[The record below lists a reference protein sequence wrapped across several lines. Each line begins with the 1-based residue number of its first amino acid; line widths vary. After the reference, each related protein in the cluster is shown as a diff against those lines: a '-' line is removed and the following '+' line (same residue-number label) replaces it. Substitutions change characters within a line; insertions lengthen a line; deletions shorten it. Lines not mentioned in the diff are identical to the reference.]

1 MQSSQPMTTATD
13 AAGRHA
19 LELLTISESRYRRL
33 FETARDGILLLNAD
47 TAQIEDVN
55 PYLIEMLGYSHEEF
69 LGKKLWEVGSFADI
83 AQSKEMFSELQTDG
97 YVRYKNLPL
106 KTKAGAKIAVEFVS
120 NTYDC
125 AGILVIQCNIRDISE
140 RNADQAKI
148 QRNMHLYAA
157 LSECNKAIVHC
168 VGEDALFMQVC
179 QAAVQFGGMKMAWVG
194 LIDHQIGKVNKAVSF
209 GDDTRYLDELHISL
223 DSNSEFGNSP
233 TGTAIRENQPCWCQ
247 DFLNDP
253 RNAPWHER
261 AMKAELAA
269 SASLPLSREG
279 LVIGAFVL
287 YSGEANAFDEP
298 ARNLLVEMSS
308 DISFALDNIARE
320 EQRKRNVDEI
330 KFRNTIL
337 LTQQE
342 TSLDAILVVDENLTV
357 ISRNQQFY
365 DLWRISPQA
374 VLSDLEG
381 FSLLSVA
388 EQIEYSEVFIVRI
401 NYLNE
406 QRVEKSREEIKLKD
420 GRTIDQYSAPIT
432 GADGKYHGRV
442 WYFRDITERKVAENK
457 IEQLAF
463 YDPLTS
469 LPNRRLLH
477 DRLQHALVA
486 SARHDSHGAILFID
500 LDNFKTLNDTQG
512 HNIGDLLLTEVA
524 SRLQGCVR
532 ERDTVARVGGDEF
545 VVILEELSADLSLAV
560 AQTKAIGD
568 KILAVIGQKYLLKNY
583 EYYCS
588 TSIGVSL
595 FRNQEITED
604 ELLKRADTAMYQA
617 KSAGRNT
624 MRFYDPAMQAVLEAH
639 AALESDLRRARE
651 RDEFKI
657 YYQMQVDDTGHIIGA
672 EALIRW
678 LHPQRGLI
686 SPQQFIPIAEESD
699 LICSIGQWVLE
710 AACIQLK
717 IWESDPI
724 ACTLHLSVNVSTR
737 QFQSPDFVAQV
748 CQMLGRY
755 GLNSKLLKLELTEG
769 LVLGKIDEAII
780 KMQALRDYGVRFS
793 MDDFGTGYSSLA
805 YLTKLPLDQLK
816 IDQSFVHNI
825 GVRKSDALIVQT
837 IIGMAQNLG
846 LEVIAEGVET
856 EVQRDFLHL
865 HGCQLYQG
873 ALFGVAMPVE
883 EFVARLQALTVGQ
896 PADRYF

>member
-1 MQSSQPMTTATD
+1 MENPLPVEIFTKRD
-13 AAGRHA
+13 YA
-19 LELLTISESRYRRL
+19 LELLKISESRYRRL
-33 FETARDGILLLNAD
+33 FETARDGILLLNAE

-55 PYLIEMLGYSHEEF
+55 PFLIEMLGYSHEEF

-83 AQSKEMFSELQTDG
+83 AQSKEMFSELQTNG
-97 YVRYKNLPL
+97 YVRYKDLPL

-125 AGILVIQCNIRDISE
+125 ASVLVIQCNIRDITE

-148 QRNMHLYAA
+148 LRHIHLYSA

-168 VGEDALFMQVC
+168 LNEDALFLQVC
-179 QAAVQFGGMKMAWVG
+179 QAAVKFGGMKMAWVA
-194 LIDHQIGKVNKAVSF
+194 LITHESLIVNKAVSV
-209 GDDTRYLDELHISL
+209 GDDTQYLEDLNISL
-223 DSNSEFGNSP
+223 DLNSSFGHSP
-233 TGTAIRENQPCWCQ
+233 TGMAIRENHPYWCQ

-253 RNAPWHER
+253 LNYPWHER
-261 AMKAELAA
+261 AMKAGLAA
-269 SASLPLSREG
+269 SASLPLFRQG
-279 LVIGAFVL
+279 VVIGAFIL
-287 YSGEANAFDEP
+287 YSGESNAFDEQ

-308 DISFALDNIARE
+308 DISFALDNMARE
-320 EQRKRNVDEI
+320 EQSRRNVDEI

-342 TSLDAILVVDENLTV
+342 TSLDAILVVDENAAI
-357 ISRNQQFY
+357 ISFNQQFL
-365 DLWRISPQA
+365 DMWLMSPHSAETSLNDFKLDSVAGQIISP
-374 VLSDLEG
+374 D
-381 FSLLSVA
+381 
-388 EQIEYSEVFIVRI
+388 VFIARVR
-401 NYLNE
+401 YLNE
-406 QRVEKSREEIKLKD
+406 QRIAKSREEIQLKD

-477 DRLQHALVA
+477 DRLQHALFV

-512 HNIGDLLLTEVA
+512 HNIGDLLLSEVA
-524 SRLQGCVR
+524 NRLQACVR

-545 VVILEELSADLSLAV
+545 VVILEELSADLLLAV

-568 KILAVIGQKYLLKNY
+568 KILASISQKYLLNSY

-595 FRNQEITED
+595 FRNQEMSED

-617 KSAGRNT
+617 KNAGRNT
-624 MRFYDPAMQAVLEAH
+624 MRFYEPAMQAVLEAH
-639 AALESDLRRARE
+639 AELESDLRRAQE
-651 RDEFKI
+651 KNQFKI
-657 YYQMQVDDTGHIIGA
+657 YYQMQVNQKGHVFGA

-678 LHPQRGLI
+678 QHPQRGLVL
-686 SPQQFIPIAEESD
+686 PQQFIPLAEESD
-699 LICSIGQWVLE
+699 LIFFIGQWVLE
-710 AACIQLK
+710 AACVQLK
-717 IWESDPI
+717 AWESDPVTG
-724 ACTLHLSVNVSTR
+724 TLHISVNVSAR
-737 QFQSPDFVAQV
+737 QFQQPDFVEQV
-748 CQMLGRY
+748 SELLSRY
-755 GLNSKLLKLELTEG
+755 GVNAKLLKLELTEG
-769 LVLGKIDEAII
+769 LVLGKIDDAIF
-780 KMQALRDYGVRFS
+780 KMQALQQHGVRFS

-805 YLTKLPLDQLK
+805 YLTQLPLDQLK

-825 GVRKSDALIVQT
+825 GVKKSDALIVQT

-856 EVQRDFLHL
+856 DAQRDFLQL

-873 ALFGVAMPVE
+873 ALFGIAVPAE
-883 EFVARLQALTVGQ
+883 EFVASLKTKSISQ
-896 PADRYF
+896 PANS

>member
-1 MQSSQPMTTATD
+1 MQTPQDVEIYARRD
-13 AAGRHA
+13 YA
-19 LELLTISESRYRRL
+19 LELLKISESRYRRL
-33 FETARDGILLLNAD
+33 FETARDGILLLNAV

-97 YVRYKNLPL
+97 YVRYKDLPL

-125 AGILVIQCNIRDISE
+125 AGILVIQCNIRDITE
-140 RNADQAKI
+140 RNNDQAKI
-148 QRNMHLYAA
+148 QRNIQLYAA

-168 VGEDALFMQVC
+168 VSEEALFLQVC
-179 QAAVQFGGMKMAWVG
+179 QAAVNFGGMKMAWVG
-194 LIDHQIGKVNKAVSF
+194 LIAPETQMVNKAVSF
-209 GDDTRYLDELHISL
+209 GDDTRYLDDVMISL
-223 DSNSEFGNSP
+223 DLNSTFGHSP
-233 TGTAIRENQPCWCQ
+233 TGTAIRDNQPYWCQ

-253 RNAPWHER
+253 LNTPWHER
-261 AMKAELAA
+261 AMKAALAS
-269 SASLPLSREG
+269 SASLPLYRHG
-279 LVIGAFVL
+279 LVIGAFIL
-287 YSGEANAFDEP
+287 YSGEARAFDEP
-298 ARNLLVEMSS
+298 ARNLLVEMSL
-308 DISFALDNIARE
+308 DISFALDNLARE
-320 EQRKRNVDEI
+320 EQRKLNVDEI
-330 KFRNTIL
+330 QFRNTIL

-342 TSLDAILVVDENLTV
+342 TSLDAILVVDENVV
-357 ISRNQQFY
+357 IISFNQKFL
-365 DLWRISPQA
+365 DMWLMSPDSA
-374 VLSDLEG
+374 PTCLNDFKLE
-381 FSLLSVA
+381 SVA
-388 EQIEYSEVFIVRI
+388 GQLMYPEIFIARVQ
-401 NYLNE
+401 YLNE
-406 QRVEKSREEIKLKD
+406 QRVAKSREEIVLKD

-432 GADGKYHGRV
+432 CVDGKYHGRV

-512 HNIGDLLLTEVA
+512 HNVGDLLLTEVA
-524 SRLQGCVR
+524 NRLQGCVR

-545 VVILEELSADLSLAV
+545 VVILEELSADLLFAV

-568 KILAVIGQKYLLKNY
+568 KILASISQKYLLNSF

-595 FRNQEITED
+595 FLSQEVTED

-624 MRFYDPAMQAVLEAH
+624 MRFYDPAMQAVLEIH
-639 AALESDLRRARE
+639 AALERDLRRAGE
-651 RDEFKI
+651 RDQFKI
-657 YYQMQVDDTGHIIGA
+657 YYQMQVDDKDRIIGA

-678 LHPQRGLI
+678 QHPQRGLV
-686 SPQQFIPIAEESD
+686 SPQQFIPLAEESD
-699 LICSIGQWVLE
+699 LILSIGQWVLQ

-717 IWESDPI
+717 AWEADPLT
-724 ACTLHLSVNVSTR
+724 CDLHLSVNVSAR
-737 QFQSPDFVAQV
+737 QFQQSGFVDQV
-748 CQMLGRY
+748 CQTIQQHGV
-755 GLNSKLLKLELTEG
+755 NAKLLKLELTEG
-769 LVLGKIDEAII
+769 LVLGKIDEAIF
-780 KMQALRDYGVRFS
+780 KMNALQELGVRFS

-816 IDQSFVHNI
+816 IDQSFVHNV
-825 GVRKSDALIVQT
+825 GVKSSDALIVQT

-856 EVQRDFLHL
+856 QAQRDFLQQ

-873 ALFGVAMPVE
+873 ALFGNAVPVE
-883 EFVARLQALTVGQ
+883 EFIASLKALFIT
-896 PADRYF
+896 PTAERYF

>member
-1 MQSSQPMTTATD
+1 MAAATD
-13 AAGRHA
+13 ATGDYA
-19 LELLTISESRYRRL
+19 LELLKISESRYRRL

-97 YVRYKNLPL
+97 YVRYKDIPL

-125 AGILVIQCNIRDISE
+125 SGILVIQCNIRDITE
-140 RNADQAKI
+140 RNADQTKI
-148 QRNMHLYAA
+148 QRNVHLYAA

-168 VGEDALFMQVC
+168 VSEEALFLQVC
-179 QAAVQFGGMKMAWVG
+179 QAAVQFGGMKLAWVG
-194 LIDHQIGKVNKAVSF
+194 LIGHETLMVNKAVSF
-209 GDDTRYLDELHISL
+209 GDDTRYLDDLHISL
-223 DSNSEFGNSP
+223 DSNSTFGHSP
-233 TGTAIRENQPCWCQ
+233 TGTAIREKQPYWCQ

-253 RNAPWHER
+253 LNVPWHER

-269 SASLPLSREG
+269 SASLPLYREG
-279 LVIGAFVL
+279 SVIGAFIL

-308 DISFALDNIARE
+308 DISFALDNFARE

-342 TSLDAILVVDENLTV
+342 TSLDAILVVDENV
-357 ISRNQQFY
+357 AIISFNQQFL
-365 DLWRISPQA
+365 DMWLISPQSA
-374 VLSDLEG
+374 QTSLSDFKLE
-381 FSLLSVA
+381 FVS
-388 EQIEYSEVFIVRI
+388 EQIKHPEVFIARVQ
-401 NYLNE
+401 YLNE
-406 QRVEKSREEIKLKD
+406 QRVAKSREEIKLKD

-457 IEQLAF
+457 IEHLAF

-477 DRLQHALVA
+477 DRLQHTLVA

-500 LDNFKTLNDTQG
+500 LDNFKMLNDTQG
-512 HNIGDLLLTEVA
+512 HNIGDLLLIEVA

-532 ERDTVARVGGDEF
+532 EQDTVARVGGDEF
-545 VVILEELSADLSLAV
+545 VVILGELNADPLLAL
-560 AQTKAIGD
+560 AQTKVIGD
-568 KILAVIGQKYLLKNY
+568 KILAAICQKYLLKSY

-595 FRNQEITED
+595 FRNQEVTED

-617 KSAGRNT
+617 KNAGRNT
-624 MRFYDPAMQAVLEAH
+624 MRFYEPAMQAVLEAH
-639 AALESDLRRARE
+639 AALESDLRRAQEKNQFR
-651 RDEFKI
+651 I
-657 YYQMQVDDTGHIIGA
+657 YYQMQVDYNGHIFGA
-672 EALIRW
+672 EALLRW
-678 LHPQRGLI
+678 QHPQRGLV
-686 SPQQFIPIAEESD
+686 SPQQFIPLAEESD
-699 LICSIGQWVLE
+699 LILSIGQWVLE

-717 IWESDPI
+717 AWESSPI
-724 ACTLHLSVNVSTR
+724 TCDLHLSVNVSTR
-737 QFQSPDFVAQV
+737 QFQQPDFVEQV
-748 CQMLGRY
+748 CQMLRRY

-769 LVLGKIDEAII
+769 LVLGKIDDAIF
-780 KMQALRDYGVRFS
+780 KMQELQDHGVRFS

-825 GVRKSDALIVQT
+825 GVKKSDALIVQT

-856 EVQRDFLHL
+856 EAQRAFLQQ

-873 ALFGVAMPVE
+873 TLFGTAVPLE
-883 EFVARLQALTVGQ
+883 EFVARLKDLSVTQSTES
-896 PADRYF
+896 YF

>member
-1 MQSSQPMTTATD
+1 
-13 AAGRHA
+13 
-19 LELLTISESRYRRL
+19 
-33 FETARDGILLLNAD
+33 LLLNAD

-55 PYLIEMLGYSHEEF
+55 PFLIEMLGYSHEEF

-83 AQSKEMFSELQTDG
+83 AQSKEVFSELQTNG
-97 YVRYKNLPL
+97 YVRYKDLPL

-148 QRNMHLYAA
+148 QRNIHLYAA

-168 VGEDALFMQVC
+168 ASEDALFLQVC

-194 LIDHQIGKVNKAVSF
+194 LIDHQTRMINKAVSF
-209 GDDTRYLDELHISL
+209 GDDTRYLDELNISM
-223 DSNSEFGNSP
+223 DSNSAFGHSP
-233 TGTAIRENQPCWCQ
+233 TGTAIRENKPCWCQ
-247 DFLNDP
+247 DFLNDT
-253 RNAPWHER
+253 RNDPWHER

-269 SASLPLSREG
+269 SASLPLYRDGSVMG
-279 LVIGAFVL
+279 VFVL

-320 EQRKRNVDEI
+320 EQSRRNVDEI

-342 TSLDAILVVDENLTV
+342 TSLDAILVVDENLKI
-357 ISRNQQFY
+357 ISVNQQFLN
-365 DLWRISPQA
+365 LWRMSPQD
-374 VLSDLEG
+374 VLPSLDGFTLE
-381 FSLLSVA
+381 SVA
-388 EQIEYSEVFIVRI
+388 AQIEYSEAFIVRI
-401 NYLNE
+401 KYLNE
-406 QRVEKSREEIKLKD
+406 QHFEKSREEITLKD

-432 GADGKYHGRV
+432 GVDGKYHGRV

-457 IEQLAF
+457 IEHLAF

-477 DRLQHALVA
+477 DRLQHTILA
-486 SARHDSHGAILFID
+486 SARHDNYGAILFID

-512 HNIGDLLLTEVA
+512 HNIGDMLLIEVA

-545 VVILEELSADLSLAV
+545 VVVLEELSADPSHAV
-560 AQTKAIGD
+560 SQTKAIGD
-568 KILAVIGQKYLLKNY
+568 KILAAICQKYVLKNY

-595 FRNQEITED
+595 FRNQEVTED

-624 MRFYDPAMQAVLEAH
+624 MSFYDPAMQAVLEAH
-639 AALESDLRRARE
+639 AALESDLRRAQE
-651 RDEFKI
+651 KNQFKI
-657 YYQMQVDDTGHIIGA
+657 YYQMQVDDKGHIFGA

-678 LHPQRGLI
+678 QHPQRGLVL
-686 SPQQFIPIAEESD
+686 PQQFIPLAEESD
-699 LICSIGQWVLE
+699 LILAIGQWVLE

-717 IWESDPI
+717 AWEFDPI
-724 ACTLHLSVNVSTR
+724 ARDLHLSVNVSAR
-737 QFQSPDFVAQV
+737 QFQQPDFVEQV
-748 CQMLGRY
+748 CQMLSRY

-769 LVLGKIDEAII
+769 LVLGKIDDAIF
-780 KMQALRDYGVRFS
+780 KMQALQDHGVRFS

-805 YLTKLPLDQLK
+805 YLTQLPLNQLK

-825 GVRKSDALIVQT
+825 GVKKSDALIVQT

-856 EVQRDFLHL
+856 EVQRAFLQQ
-865 HGCQLYQG
+865 HGCQIYQG
-873 ALFGVAMPVE
+873 ALFGTAMPVE
-883 EFVARLQALTVGQ
+883 EFVARLKGLSVSQSTES
-896 PADRYF
+896 YF

>member
-1 MQSSQPMTTATD
+1 MQTPQTVEIYAKRD
-13 AAGRHA
+13 YA
-19 LELLTISESRYRRL
+19 LELLKISESRYRRL
-33 FETARDGILLLNAD
+33 FETARDGILLLNAV

-97 YVRYKNLPL
+97 YVRYKDLPL

-125 AGILVIQCNIRDISE
+125 AGILVIQCNIRDITE
-140 RNADQAKI
+140 RNTDQAKI
-148 QRNMHLYAA
+148 QRNIQLYAA

-168 VGEDALFMQVC
+168 VNEAALFLQVC
-179 QAAVQFGGMKMAWVG
+179 QAAVNFGGMKMAWVG
-194 LIDHQIGKVNKAVSF
+194 LIAPETQMVNKAVSF
-209 GDDTRYLDELHISL
+209 GDDTFYLDDVMISL
-223 DSNSEFGNSP
+223 DLNSTFGHSP
-233 TGTAIRENQPCWCQ
+233 TGTAIREKQPYWCQ
-247 DFLNDP
+247 DFLHDP
-253 RNAPWHER
+253 LNAPWHER
-261 AMKAELAA
+261 AMKAELAS
-269 SASLPLSREG
+269 SASLPLYRHG
-279 LVIGAFVL
+279 LVIGAFIL
-287 YSGEANAFDEP
+287 YSGEAHAFDEP
-298 ARNLLVEMSS
+298 ARNLLLEMSL
-308 DISFALDNIARE
+308 DLSFALDNLARE
-320 EQRKRNVDEI
+320 EQRKLNVDEI
-330 KFRNTIL
+330 QFRNTIL

-342 TSLDAILVVDENLTV
+342 TSLDAILVVDENVV
-357 ISRNQQFY
+357 IISFNQKFL
-365 DLWRISPQA
+365 DMWLMSPES
-374 VLSDLEG
+374 VPTSLNDFKLE
-381 FSLLSVA
+381 SVA
-388 EQIEYSEVFIVRI
+388 GQLMYPEIFIARVQ
-401 NYLNE
+401 YLNE
-406 QRVEKSREEIKLKD
+406 QRVAKSREEIVLKD

-432 GADGKYHGRV
+432 CVDGKYHGRV

-512 HNIGDLLLTEVA
+512 HNVGDLLLTEVA
-524 SRLQGCVR
+524 NRLQGCVR

-545 VVILEELSADLSLAV
+545 VVILEELSVDLLFAV

-568 KILAVIGQKYLLKNY
+568 KILATISQKYLLNSF

-595 FRNQEITED
+595 FHNQEVTED

-624 MRFYDPAMQAVLEAH
+624 MRFYDPAMQAVLEIH
-639 AALESDLRRARE
+639 AALERDLRRAGE
-651 RDEFKI
+651 RDQFKI
-657 YYQMQVDDTGHIIGA
+657 YYQMQVDDKDRIIGA

-678 LHPQRGLI
+678 QHPQRGLV
-686 SPQQFIPIAEESD
+686 SPQQFIPLAEESD
-699 LICSIGQWVLE
+699 LILSIGQWVLQ

-717 IWESDPI
+717 AWEADPLT
-724 ACTLHLSVNVSTR
+724 CDLHLSVNVSAR
-737 QFQSPDFVAQV
+737 QFQQSGFVEQV
-748 CQMLGRY
+748 CQTIQQY
-755 GLNSKLLKLELTEG
+755 GVNAKLLKLELTEG
-769 LVLGKIDEAII
+769 LVLGKIDEAIF
-780 KMQALRDYGVRFS
+780 KMNALQELGVRFS

-816 IDQSFVHNI
+816 IDQSFVHNV
-825 GVRKSDALIVQT
+825 GVKSSDALIVQT

-856 EVQRDFLHL
+856 QAQRDFLQQ

-873 ALFGVAMPVE
+873 ALFGNAVPVE
-883 EFVARLQALTVGQ
+883 EFVASLKALFIT
-896 PADRYF
+896 PTAERYF

>member
-1 MQSSQPMTTATD
+1 MQTPQDVEIYARRD
-13 AAGRHA
+13 YA
-19 LELLTISESRYRRL
+19 LELLKISESRYRRL
-33 FETARDGILLLNAD
+33 FETARDGILLLNAV

-97 YVRYKNLPL
+97 YVRYKDLPL

-125 AGILVIQCNIRDISE
+125 AGILVIQCNIRDITE
-140 RNADQAKI
+140 RNNDQAKI
-148 QRNMHLYAA
+148 QRNIQLYAA

-168 VGEDALFMQVC
+168 VSEEALFLQVC
-179 QAAVQFGGMKMAWVG
+179 QAAVNFGGMKMAWVG
-194 LIDHQIGKVNKAVSF
+194 LIAPETQMVNKAVSF
-209 GDDTRYLDELHISL
+209 GDDTRYLDDVMISL
-223 DSNSEFGNSP
+223 DLNSTFGHSP
-233 TGTAIRENQPCWCQ
+233 TGTAIRDNQPYWCQ

-253 RNAPWHER
+253 LNTPWHER
-261 AMKAELAA
+261 AMKAALAS
-269 SASLPLSREG
+269 SASLPLYRHG
-279 LVIGAFVL
+279 LVIGAFIL
-287 YSGEANAFDEP
+287 YSGEARAFDEP
-298 ARNLLVEMSS
+298 ARNLLVEMSL
-308 DISFALDNIARE
+308 DISFALDNLARE
-320 EQRKRNVDEI
+320 EQRKLNVDEI
-330 KFRNTIL
+330 QFRNTIL

-342 TSLDAILVVDENLTV
+342 TSLDAILVVDENVV
-357 ISRNQQFY
+357 IISFNQKFL
-365 DLWRISPQA
+365 DMWLMSPDSA
-374 VLSDLEG
+374 PTCLNDFKLE
-381 FSLLSVA
+381 SVA
-388 EQIEYSEVFIVRI
+388 GQLMYPEIFIARVQ
-401 NYLNE
+401 YLNE
-406 QRVEKSREEIKLKD
+406 QRVAKSREEIVLKD

-432 GADGKYHGRV
+432 CVDGKYHGRV

-512 HNIGDLLLTEVA
+512 HNVGDLLLTEVA
-524 SRLQGCVR
+524 NRLQGCVR

-545 VVILEELSADLSLAV
+545 VVILEELSADLLFAV

-568 KILAVIGQKYLLKNY
+568 KILASISQKYLLNSF

-595 FRNQEITED
+595 FLSQEVTED

-624 MRFYDPAMQAVLEAH
+624 MRFYDPAMQAVLEIH
-639 AALESDLRRARE
+639 AALERDLRRAGE
-651 RDEFKI
+651 RDQFKI
-657 YYQMQVDDTGHIIGA
+657 YYQMQVDDKDRIIGA

-678 LHPQRGLI
+678 QHPQRGLV
-686 SPQQFIPIAEESD
+686 SPQQFIPLAEESD
-699 LICSIGQWVLE
+699 LILSIGQWVLQ

-717 IWESDPI
+717 AWEADPLT
-724 ACTLHLSVNVSTR
+724 CDLHLSVNVSAR
-737 QFQSPDFVAQV
+737 QFQQPDFVDQV
-748 CQMLGRY
+748 CQTIQQHGV
-755 GLNSKLLKLELTEG
+755 NAKLLKLELTEG
-769 LVLGKIDEAII
+769 LVLGKIDEAIF
-780 KMQALRDYGVRFS
+780 KMNALQELGVRFS

-816 IDQSFVHNI
+816 IDQSFVHNV
-825 GVRKSDALIVQT
+825 GVKKSDALIVQT

-856 EVQRDFLHL
+856 QAQRDFLQQ

-873 ALFGVAMPVE
+873 ALFGNAVPVE
-883 EFVARLQALTVGQ
+883 EFIASLKALFIT
-896 PADRYF
+896 PTAERYF

>member
-1 MQSSQPMTTATD
+1 MQTPQTVEIYARRD
-13 AAGRHA
+13 YA
-19 LELLTISESRYRRL
+19 LELLKISESRYRRL
-33 FETARDGILLLNAD
+33 FETARDGILLLNAV

-97 YVRYKNLPL
+97 YVRYKDLPL

-125 AGILVIQCNIRDISE
+125 AGILVIQCNIRDITE
-140 RNADQAKI
+140 RITDQAKI
-148 QRNMHLYAA
+148 QRNIQLYAA

-168 VGEDALFMQVC
+168 VSEDALFLQVC
-179 QAAVQFGGMKMAWVG
+179 QAAVQFGGMKLAWVG
-194 LIDHQIGKVNKAVSF
+194 LIDPATRTVNKAVSF
-209 GDDTRYLDELHISL
+209 GDSTCYLDDLTISL
-223 DSNSEFGNSP
+223 DLNSAFGHSP
-233 TGTAIRENQPCWCQ
+233 TGTAICENQPYWCQ

-253 RNAPWHER
+253 LNAPWHER

-269 SASLPLSREG
+269 SASLPLYRHG

-308 DISFALDNIARE
+308 DVSFALDNIARE

-342 TSLDAILVVDENLTV
+342 TSLDAILVVDENVLI
-357 ISRNQQFY
+357 ISFNQQFL
-365 DLWRISPQA
+365 DMWLMSPRSA
-374 VLSDLEG
+374 DTSLNDFRLE
-381 FSLLSVA
+381 SVA
-388 EQIEYSEVFIVRI
+388 GQLMYPEIFIARVQ
-401 NYLNE
+401 YLNE
-406 QRVEKSREEIKLKD
+406 QRVAKSREEIVLKD

-432 GADGKYHGRV
+432 GGDGHYHGRV

-463 YDPLTS
+463 YDPLTC

-512 HNIGDLLLTEVA
+512 HNVGDLLLTEVA
-524 SRLQGCVR
+524 GRLQGCVR

-545 VVILEELSADLSLAV
+545 VVMLEELSADLLLAV

-568 KILAVIGQKYLLKNY
+568 KILASISEKYLLNSF

-595 FRNQEITED
+595 FHNQEVTED

-617 KSAGRNT
+617 KNAGRNT
-624 MRFYDPAMQAVLEAH
+624 MRFYDPAMQAVLEIH
-639 AALESDLRRARE
+639 AALERDLRRAGE
-651 RDEFKI
+651 RDQFKI
-657 YYQMQVDDTGHIIGA
+657 YYQMQVDDKGRIFGA

-678 LHPQRGLI
+678 LHPQRGLVA
-686 SPQQFIPIAEESD
+686 PQQFIPLAEESD
-699 LICSIGQWVLE
+699 LILSIGEWVLA
-710 AACIQLK
+710 AACLQLK
-717 IWESDPI
+717 AWEADPV
-724 ACTLHLSVNVSTR
+724 TRDLHLSVNVSAR
-737 QFQSPDFVAQV
+737 QFQQSGFVEQV
-748 CQMLGRY
+748 CQTIQRHGV
-755 GLNSKLLKLELTEG
+755 NAKLLKLELTEG
-769 LVLGKIDEAII
+769 LVLGKIDEAIL
-780 KMQALRDYGVRFS
+780 KMHALQELGVRFS

-825 GVRKSDALIVQT
+825 GVKKSDALIVQT

-856 EVQRDFLHL
+856 KAQRDFLQQ

-873 ALFGVAMPVE
+873 ALFGTAVPVE
-883 EFVARLQALTVGQ
+883 EFVARLKALFIT
-896 PADRYF
+896 PTAERYF